1 MNRIYL
7 IRHALTAG
15 NEQKRYVGRMDEPLS
30 ERGILSLRGRK
41 APPADVVAVSPLR
54 RCLQT
59 ADILFPDRAHVV
71 VRDFAECDF
80 GDFEGKNYAELAKNA
95 DYAAW
100 VQSGGV
106 LPFPHGE
113 EPAAFRKRCAQAF
126 LRFVQ
131 GLREGQSAALVVHGG
146 TVMSVLAAFD
156 REKRDFYDYGLP
168 NGQGISALWEG
179 GCLTTEGFLWQNSCV

>member
-15 NEQKRYVGRMDEPLS
+15 NEQKRYIGRTDEPLS

-59 ADILFPDRAHVV
+59 ADILYPDRAHVV
-71 VRDFAECDF
+71 VRDFVECDF

-131 GLREGQSAALVVHGG
+131 RLREGQSAALVVHGG
-146 TVMSVLAAFD
+146 TIMAIFAALALPK
-156 REKRDFYDYGLP
+156 REFYDWQIE
-168 NGQGISALWEG
+168 NGQGFGAVWDGKALAFEG
-179 GCLTTEGFLWQNSCV
+179 KLWQ